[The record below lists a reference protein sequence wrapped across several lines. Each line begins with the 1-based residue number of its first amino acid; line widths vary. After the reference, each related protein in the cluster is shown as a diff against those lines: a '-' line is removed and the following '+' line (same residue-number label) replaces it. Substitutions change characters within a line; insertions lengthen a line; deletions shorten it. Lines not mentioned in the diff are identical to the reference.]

1 MSQQA
6 DKPDDDFLNAAQH
19 QKERGLIGEFI
30 GFLKENKLWW
40 LTPIL
45 LVLLVVGVL
54 LVLGGTGVLPF
65 IYIVY

>member
-1 MSQQA
+1 MSKPA
-6 DKPDDDFLNAAQH
+6 DQPDDDFLSSAQH
-19 QKERGLIGEFI
+19 QKERGLIGEFF

-45 LVLLVVGVL
+45 LVLLLVGVL

>member
-1 MSQQA
+1 MSQPA
-6 DKPDDDFLNAAQH
+6 DKPDDDFLSAAQH
-19 QKERGLIGEFI
+19 KKERGLLGEFV

>member
-1 MSQQA
+1 MLFRS
-6 DKPDDDFLNAAQH
+6 
-19 QKERGLIGEFI
+19 LIREFI

-45 LVLLVVGVL
+45 LVLLLVGVL
-54 LVLGGTGVLPF
+54 LVLGGTGVIPF